1 MRSMSEE
8 QDKPDTRGTI
18 RDWPAWVVLAAV
30 VAWVGIVANGQ
41 KPTLV
46 LFAIIAFGVV
56 AWLARAGKFSARQ

>member
-1 MRSMSEE
+1 MSEE

-46 LFAIIAFGVV
+46 LFAVMAFGVV
-56 AWLARAGKFSARQ
+56 AWLVRAGKFSPRR